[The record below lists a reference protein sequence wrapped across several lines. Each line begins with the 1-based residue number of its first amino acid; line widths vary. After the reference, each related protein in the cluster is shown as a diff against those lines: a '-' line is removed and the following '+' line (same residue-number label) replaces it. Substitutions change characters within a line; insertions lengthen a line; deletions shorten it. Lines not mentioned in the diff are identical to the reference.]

1 MSDAARREPFL
12 RTCGRH
18 LRDGPARRRC
28 LQIALVVGT
37 ILAVINQGDVL
48 LRGDLTALVAVKLGL
63 DYVVP
68 FAVSS
73 LGYIS
78 ARRAAIS

>member
-1 MSDAARREPFL
+1 MGS
-12 RTCGRH
+12 
-18 LRDGPARRRC
+18 
-28 LQIALVVGT
+28 
-37 ILAVINQGDVL
+37 ILALINQGDVL
-48 LRGDLTALVAVKLGL
+48 LRGDLTAVVAVRLGL

-78 ARRAAIS
+78 ARRAAAG